1 MEIID
6 IDPAALLSTVIWA
19 FFASIILYVAIR
31 AFDLITPT
39 DYRGEIRQGNVA
51 AAIFVS
57 AFIFSLSA
65 IIISV
70 IVS

>member
-1 MEIID
+1 MLENTIIEG
-6 IDPAALLSTVIWA
+6 LLSTVIWA
-19 FFASIILYVAIR
+19 FFGSLILFVAIR

-39 DYRGEIRQGNVA
+39 DYQGEIRQGNVA

-57 AFIFSLSA
+57 AFIISLSA

-70 IVS
+70 IVT

>member
-1 MEIID
+1 MEIIN
-6 IDPAALLSTVIWA
+6 PEGLLSTVIWA

-31 AFDLITPT
+31 AFDFMTPT

-57 AFIFSLSA
+57 SFIIALSA

-70 IVS
+70 IVT

>member
-1 MEIID
+1 MDIIN
-6 IDPAALLSTVIWA
+6 PEGLLSTVIWA

-57 AFIFSLSA
+57 AFIISLSA

-70 IVS
+70 IVT